1 MKKQIVVIG
10 LGRFGIGVAT
20 TLHKMGHAILAID
33 KDEKNILNIAPLLT
47 RAVQAEAT
55 DEAVLKELG
64 IADFDVAIVAIGA
77 AIESSV
83 LVTLLLKK
91 IGVRYVVA
99 RAENELHGSI
109 LEKIGADRVVYP
121 ERETA
126 TRIAHILTLTDVM
139 DYIPVG
145 EGYGVAKFRA
155 QSSLAG
161 RTLEDIGFGPN
172 GKKDVAVLLL
182 QRGKEAIVNPDH
194 QEVIS
199 LVDVLI
205 VAGSDEKIEDLL
217 NEAQKSQ
224 NNNKPK

>member
-20 TLHKMGHAILAID
+20 TLYKMGHDVLAID
-33 KDEKNILNIAPLLT
+33 KDEKNILKIAPQLT
-47 RAVQAEAT
+47 RAAQAEAT

-83 LVTLLLKK
+83 LITLLLKK

-99 RAENELHGSI
+99 RAENEAHGNI

-126 TRIAHILTLTDVM
+126 NRIAHILTLSDVM
-139 DYIPVG
+139 DYIPMS
-145 EGYGVAKFRA
+145 ENYGIAKFRA
-155 QSSLAG
+155 QSSLVG
-161 RTLEDIGFGPN
+161 RTLEDIGFGPG

-182 QRGKEAIVNPDH
+182 QRGKEAIVNPG
-194 QEVIS
+194 QKEVVS
-199 LVDVLI
+199 SVDVLI

-217 NEAQKSQ
+217 NVQK
-224 NNNKPK
+224 NRKKE